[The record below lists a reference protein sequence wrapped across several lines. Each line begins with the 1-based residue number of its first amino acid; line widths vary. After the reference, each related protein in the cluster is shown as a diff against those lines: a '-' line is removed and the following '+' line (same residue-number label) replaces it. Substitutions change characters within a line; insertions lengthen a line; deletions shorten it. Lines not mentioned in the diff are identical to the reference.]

1 MCALRS
7 ALCALR
13 SALCLMCSVCSV
25 VSVQVFRPEAILFE
39 HRHADGT
46 WSFPVRAGENFN
58 SVNQT
63 LHDAGYVTLQLPA
76 ACGGGGGVCSQP
88 PRRSQYSQVSACLP
102 TCCGCCSWWCWHCSR
117 DAGAD
122 ASVARRSYTTVRLD
136 LMDTLAVLDPSSLA
150 GIV

>member
-1 MCALRS
+1 M
-7 ALCALR
+7 
-13 SALCLMCSVCSV
+13 

-76 ACGGGGGVCSQP
+76 ACQLPAAAAAYAATPPLPGLPGVC
-88 PRRSQYSQVSACLP
+88 LP
-102 TCCGCCSWWCWHCSR
+102 AYLLW
-117 DAGAD
+117 
-122 ASVARRSYTTVRLD
+122 L
-136 LMDTLAVLDPSSLA
+136 L
-150 GIV
+150 

>member
-7 ALCALR
+7 APCALR
-13 SALCLMCSVCSV
+13 PALCLMCSV

-63 LHDAGYVTLQLPA
+63 LHDAGYVTLRCSCCLPA
-76 ACGGGGGVCSQP
+76 ACGGGGGICSHP
-88 PRRSQYSQVSACLP
+88 AAPSTPRCLLACLP
-102 TCCGCCSWWCWHCSR
+102 AVAAV
-117 DAGAD
+117 AGGAGT
-122 ASVARRSYTTVRLD
+122 APA
-136 LMDTLAVLDPSSLA
+136 MLALTHPSLA
-150 GIV
+150 AAIRQCGWT